1 MASTIRMMGSGPR
14 THPGG
19 ISDREW
25 RSNQRR
31 QIRSIQKEYRNQ
43 LRIEA
48 AQRRASLQSLIQ
60 RLKEEAEEENIESP
74 QRFNGEHYRTL
85 DGRISHRFLPQ
96 NASFSTRLYCKIG
109 LEFDPSHLLDDEQ
122 K

>member
-1 MASTIRMMGSGPR
+1 MKLRERSSPLDAPPLRYV
-14 THPGG
+14 
-19 ISDREW
+19 SDSE
-25 RSNQRR
+25 
-31 QIRSIQKEYRNQ
+31 E
-43 LRIEA
+43 EEDED
-48 AQRRASLQSLIQ
+48 
-60 RLKEEAEEENIESP
+60 EEAEEENIESP

>member
-1 MASTIRMMGSGPR
+1 MASSIRMMGSGPR

-43 LRIEA
+43 RRIEA
-48 AQRRASLQSLIQ
+48 AQRRASFQSLIQ
-60 RLKEEAEEENIESP
+60 RLKEEEDIESA
-74 QRFNGEHYRTL
+74 QRFNGERYKTL

-96 NASFSTRLYCKIG
+96 NASFSTRLYSKIG
-109 LEFDPSHLLDDEQ
+109 LELDPSHLLDGEQ